1 MKLCILVL
9 NYTRGIVTISFYRTY
24 HSFGEVLILYFLR
37 NLVIFILLY
46 NVNYLSNTVV
56 VYMVPLYADY
66 RGTSVER
73 YVLAG
78 GKPCE
83 DYG

>member
-9 NYTRGIVTISFYRTY
+9 NYARGISYNISFYRTK
-24 HSFGEVLILYFLR
+24 HSFGEVLIYFLR

-56 VYMVPLYADY
+56 VYMVPLCGDY
-66 RGTSVER
+66 RGMSVER

-83 DYG
+83 DYR